1 MEKASDGSFPVFLVS
16 GEKTDDHD
24 HEEDDENESES
35 DMRLNEYQGLPV

>member
-1 MEKASDGSFPVFLVS
+1 MGVFLFSLVS

-35 DMRLNEYQGLPV
+35 DMRLNEYRGLPVYPG